1 MAEAKDFTQPIIE
14 VAGDIAGKVSARVLF
29 AYADAVGDLV
39 QFAKSVK
46 SPTKLVLITRQP
58 DDAGRCAKT
67 KAQLLDVPNFSLT
80 RMGQIKVATL
90 MAFSQGLLTAGDVFV
105 FLTGASG
112 HGIDTLVVMEVGQE
126 YELFQSVDQPKLT
139 EHIKRVVFQRALTLL
154 LELAHEGREG
164 KSIGTLFVL
173 GDQREVQ
180 KYCQQ
185 NIINPFKGYPEKQRN
200 ILDDNMRETIKEF
213 AYIDGAFVV
222 KGNGT
227 IVSAGTTLLPAAT
240 ADPLPAGLGTRH
252 ATAAAITANTKSVA
266 MTLSESTQT
275 IRIWRRGRMITEIEK
290 AARAPANR
298 PQSPDAT
305 LL

>member
-1 MAEAKDFTQPIIE
+1 MAEANDFTQPIIE
-14 VAGDIAGKVSARVLF
+14 VAGDVAGKVSARVLF
-29 AYADAVGDLV
+29 AFVDAVDDLE
-39 QFAKSVK
+39 QFAKSIK

-58 DDAGRCAKT
+58 EDAERVTKS
-67 KAQLLDVPNFSLT
+67 KAQLLEVPNFSLT

-105 FLTGASG
+105 FLTGVSG
-112 HGIDTLVVMEVGQE
+112 HGIDTLVIMEVGQE

-139 EHIKRVVFQRALTLL
+139 EHIKRVVFQRVLTLL

-173 GDQREVQ
+173 GDQREVM

-200 ILDDNMRETIKEF
+200 ILDENMRETIKEF

-227 IVSAGTTLLPAAT
+227 IVSAGTTLMPAAL

-266 MTLSESTQT
+266 LTLSESTQT
-275 IRIWRRGRMITEIEK
+275 IRIWRRGRMITEIE
-290 AARAPANR
+290 RASRTPSGNSNSGDV
-298 PQSPDAT
+298 Q
-305 LL
+305 